1 MDILF
6 IFLLVVLCVLIAF
19 YVSARNLKA
28 GGAVSH
34 RVLGG
39 GKEIEARWL
48 DVDIDDMR
56 KKIEELG
63 GELVHDEKQYR
74 RYTFNL
80 AEDTKDVK
88 IEDSTLKVDAV
99 AIKTTNSEKECKEFV
114 KAIRSNG
121 NGFARTREEYD
132 GDNIVVTMTCKIYG
146 EGNHAD
152 EYEVTTEN
160 TLDEC
165 REFLLAVGLQ
175 QKAYHETR
183 RIKYK
188 SKEDELKGDELKDI
202 NELKGINEL
211 TIDTVPGMPPYVEVE
226 AEDEKTMFS
235 VAKKL
240 GLKKGDEHYGPYGKT
255 FAEVY
260 GFDQKWFDNDFDRL
274 DFETFADRLREHVTK
289 NMEMFDKAVSMFSK
303 AEKLEEVGDD
313 TESEEKGE
321 TDEVETDTSGLDK
334 ESESEEED

>member
-1 MDILF
+1 MDVLF
-6 IFLLVVLCVLIAF
+6 IFLLVILCVLIAF
-19 YVSARNLKA
+19 YVSSRNLKA
-28 GGAVSH
+28 GGSVSH

-88 IEDSTLKVDAV
+88 IEDGSLSVDDV
-99 AIKTTNSEKECKEFV
+99 VIKTKNSKKECEEFV
-114 KAIRSNG
+114 KAIRSHG
-121 NGFARTREEYD
+121 NGFARTREEYR
-132 GDNIVVTMTCKIYG
+132 GENVVVTMTCKIYG
-146 EGNHAD
+146 EGKHAD

-165 REFLLAVGLQ
+165 QAFLLAVGLQ

-188 SKEDELKGDELKDI
+188 SKGG
-202 NELKGINEL
+202 ELKGINEL
-211 TIDTVPGMPPYVEVE
+211 TIDTIPGMPPYVEVE
-226 AEDEKTMFS
+226 AKDEKTMFK

-240 GLKKGDEHYGPYGKT
+240 GLEKGDEHYGPYGKT

-274 DFETFADRLREHVTK
+274 DFETFADRLKEHVTK
-289 NMEMFDKAVSMFSK
+289 NMEMFEKAVSMFSK
-303 AEKLEEVGDD
+303 AAPVEVGDD
-313 TESEEKGE
+313 TQESESSN
-321 TDEVETDTSGLDK
+321 EVETDTSGLDK

>member
-1 MDILF
+1 MDLLF
-6 IFLLVVLCVLIAF
+6 IILLVILCVLIAF
-19 YVSARNLKA
+19 WIYSKNPKA
-28 GGAVSH
+28 GGSVS
-34 RVLGG
+34 RYVGG

-56 KKIEELG
+56 KKIEDLG

-80 AEDTKDVK
+80 AEDTKDVEIK
-88 IEDSTLKVDAV
+88 DGSLKVDDV
-99 AIKTTNSEKECKEFV
+99 VIKTTNSEKECKEFV
-114 KAIRSNG
+114 KAIRSHG

-132 GDNIVVTMTCKIYG
+132 GDIVVTMTCKIYG
-146 EGNHAD
+146 EGKHAD
-152 EYEVTTEN
+152 EYEVKTEN

-188 SKEDELKGDELKDI
+188 SKGDELKGD
-202 NELKGINEL
+202 ELKGINEL

-226 AEDEKTMFS
+226 AEDEKTMFD

-240 GLKKGDEHYGPYGKT
+240 GLNKGDEHYGPYGKT

-274 DFETFADRLREHVTK
+274 DFETFADRLKEHVTK
-289 NMEMFDKAVSMFSK
+289 NMEMFEKAVSMFSK
-303 AEKLEEVGDD
+303 APVEVGDD
-313 TESEEKGE
+313 TQESESN
-321 TDEVETDTSGLDK
+321 DEVETDTSGLDK